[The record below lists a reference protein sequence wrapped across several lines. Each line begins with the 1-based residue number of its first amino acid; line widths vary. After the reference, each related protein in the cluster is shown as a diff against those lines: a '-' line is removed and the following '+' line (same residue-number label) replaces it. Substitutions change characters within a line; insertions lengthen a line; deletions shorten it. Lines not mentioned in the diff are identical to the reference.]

1 MKTSYITLITAALA
15 APVLTSCVDEV
26 FPTSGMVQS
35 QLEGSPKAT
44 EAIVMGMPAYLN
56 TADAMGSDQAYDWGN
71 PALMHVRDV
80 MTEDMTAPAIGYN
93 WFTTWS
99 SVRASV
105 GEEYMATQW
114 IWVSYSKQVLATNLA
129 IAAVDPATTD
139 PVLRSY
145 LGAAYA
151 FRASVYMDWARMYEF
166 MPNKYVSGL
175 NSYSRDVTGL
185 TVPIV
190 TETTTEEESR
200 NNPRRTHAEIVEFIK
215 GDLTKAVEYL
225 STNSAARASKILPDL
240 SVAYGL
246 LARLNM
252 WDASY
257 YDDAYNVPEAD
268 AAKATAGYAEAL
280 KYAELATAGY
290 TPTSEDEW
298 LSTATGF
305 NDLST
310 ASWMWGQQFVKEDD
324 AVQTALLNWTSW
336 MCNETT
342 FGYASAGVWVQIGA
356 SLYNKINDRDFRK
369 LTFVA
374 PEGSSLESRVP
385 FVSEEW
391 AEENFEPYFSV
402 KFRPGSGIMTDYQT
416 ACVVAV
422 PLMRVEEMYF
432 IAAEAAA
439 HANPADGAS
448 KLENFMKTYRYNTYK
463 CYASEKESVINEII
477 LQKRIELWGEGQ
489 TFFDVKRLNMSV
501 IRGYDGS
508 NFNWGADTYNTEGR
522 PAWMNFVIVANEG
535 DNNKAI
541 LEWNS
546 PSPYDAVKPL
556 SE

>member
-1 MKTSYITLITAALA
+1 MKTSYITLIAAALGA
-15 APVLTSCVDEV
+15 SALTSCVEEV

-44 EAIVMGMPAYLN
+44 EAVVMGMPAYLN
-56 TADAMGSDQAYDWGN
+56 AADVMNSDQAYDWGN

-80 MTEDMTAPAIGYN
+80 MTEDMCAPAIGYN

-105 GEEYMATQW
+105 GSQYMATQW
-114 IWVSYSKQVLATNLA
+114 IWLSFSKQVQTTNQAVAA
-129 IAAVDPATTD
+129 IDPETTN
-139 PVLRSY
+139 PTLRAY
-145 LGAAYA
+145 LGAAHA

-166 MPNKYVSGL
+166 MPNDVLPGV
-175 NSYSRDVTGL
+175 NSDGKDVTGL

-190 TETTTEEESR
+190 TENTTEADSR
-200 NNPRRTHAEIVEFIK
+200 NNPRRPHAEMVEFIK
-215 GDLTKAVEYL
+215 GDLEKAIEL
-225 STNSAARASKILPDL
+225 MSSNCAARPSKILPDL

-246 LARLNM
+246 MARLNM

-257 YDDAYNVPEAD
+257 YDVAYHVPDPD
-268 AAKATAGYAEAL
+268 AAKAAAGYAEAL
-280 KYAELATAGY
+280 KYAQLATSGY
-290 TPTSEDEW
+290 TPTTEDQW

-310 ASWMWGQQFVKEDD
+310 PSWMWGQQYVTEDD

-336 MCNETT
+336 MCNEAT

-356 SLYNKINDRDFRK
+356 SLYNQINDRDFRK
-369 LTFVA
+369 LTFIA
-374 PEGSSLESRVP
+374 PDGSSLASRVP
-385 FVSEEW
+385 VISQEF
-391 AEENFEPYFSV
+391 ADENFEPYFSV
-402 KFRPGSGIMTDYQT
+402 KFRPGSGVTTDYKT

-439 HANPADGAS
+439 HANPADGAAR
-448 KLENFMKTYRYNTYK
+448 LESFMKTYRFNSYK
-463 CYASEKESVINEII
+463 CYASAKDDVINEII

-501 IRGYDGS
+501 TRAYNES
-508 NFNWGADTYNTEGR
+508 NFNWGADTYNTNGR
-522 PAWMNFVIVANEG
+522 PAWMNFVIVVSEG
-535 DNNKAI
+535 DNNAGVR
-541 LEWNS
+541 EYNS
-546 PSPYDAVKPL
+546 PSPYGAYTPIN
-556 SE
+556 

>member
-1 MKTSYITLITAALA
+1 MKTSYITLLAAALA
-15 APVLTSCVDEV
+15 APALTSCVDEV

-56 TADAMGSDQAYDWGN
+56 NADAVNNNQGYDWGN
-71 PALMHVRDV
+71 PALMRVRDV
-80 MTEDMTAPAIGYN
+80 MTEDFTAPAIGYN
-93 WFTTWS
+93 WFQTWS
-99 SVRASV
+99 SVRVAL
-105 GEEYMATQW
+105 GEQYLATQW
-114 IWVSYSKQVLATNLA
+114 VWIQYSKQVLSTNLA

-151 FRASVYMDWARMYEF
+151 FRAAVYLDWARMYEF
-166 MPNKYVSGL
+166 MPNKYVSGV
-175 NSYSRDVTGL
+175 NKDGNDVTGYS
-185 TVPIV
+185 VPIV
-190 TETTTEEESR
+190 TEKTTEEESR
-200 NNPRRTHAEIVEFIK
+200 NNPRRTHAEMVEFIK

-225 STNSAARASKILPDL
+225 STNCAARPSKILPNL

-257 YDDAYNVPEAD
+257 YDDAYNVPAPD
-268 AAKATAGYAEAL
+268 AAKAAAGYAEAL
-280 KYAELATAGY
+280 KYAELATAGF
-290 TPTSEDEW
+290 TPTTEEEW

-305 NDLST
+305 NDIST
-310 ASWMWGQQFVKEDD
+310 PSWMWGQQYVKEDY
-324 AVQTALLNWTSW
+324 AVQTALLNWASW
-336 MCNETT
+336 SCNEAV
-342 FGYASAGVWVQIGA
+342 FGYAAAGVFTQIGA

-374 PEGSSLESRVP
+374 PAGSPLESRVTFISP
-385 FVSEEW
+385 EF
-391 AEENFEPYFSV
+391 AEENFDTYVAV
-402 KFRPGSGIMTDYQT
+402 KFRPGSGVATDYQT
-416 ACVVAV
+416 SCVVGV

-439 HANPADGAS
+439 HANPADGVS
-448 KLENFMKTYRYNTYK
+448 KLENFMKTYRFSTYK
-463 CYASEKESVINEII
+463 CYATDKEDVIDEIV

-501 IRGYDGS
+501 TRAYDGS

-535 DNNKAI
+535 ENNEAI
-541 LEWNS
+541 LRWNS
-546 PSPYDAVKPL
+546 TSPFGSLDVIR
-556 SE
+556 E